1 MFNFLTFEF
10 FRAKNQHL
18 AVDIL
23 DSSALL
29 LESKTYFYGQDIEKV
44 IYLGNEL
51 DQLSMPH
58 KNVISEGK
66 KD

>member
-1 MFNFLTFEF
+1 MFNFLVFEF
-10 FRAKNQHL
+10 SRQK
-18 AVDIL
+18 VEPL
-23 DSSALL
+23 DSSVSL